1 MPTPAALF
9 GLILFGVI
17 GLAAFLYGKK
27 QSLWKPV
34 IVGLAL
40 MFYPYFVS
48 ETWILYA
55 IGSGLCLA
63 LVLFRD

>member
-9 GLILFGVI
+9 GLIIFGII

-27 QSLWKPV
+27 QMLWKPLAIGV
-34 IVGLAL
+34 AL
-40 MFYPYFVS
+40 MVYPYFVA

-55 IGSGLCLA
+55 IGGTLCVA
-63 LVLFRD
+63 LLLFRD

>member
-9 GLILFGVI
+9 GLMIFGVI

-27 QSLWKPV
+27 QALWKPA
-34 IVGLAL
+34 IIGLVL
-40 MFYPYFVS
+40 MVYPYFVA

-55 IGSGLCLA
+55 IGGALCLA
-63 LVLFRD
+63 LVLFRE

>member
-1 MPTPAALF
+1 MPTPAELF
-9 GLILFGVI
+9 GLIIFGVV

-27 QSLWKPV
+27 AALWKPT
-34 IVGLAL
+34 IIGLVL

-55 IGSGLCLA
+55 IGGVLCLA
-63 LVLFRD
+63 LAVWRD

>member
-9 GLILFGVI
+9 GLIIFGVV

-27 QSLWKPV
+27 SALWKPTA
-34 IVGLAL
+34 IGLAL
-40 MFYPYFVS
+40 MIYPYFVS

-55 IGSGLCLA
+55 IGGVLCLA
-63 LVLFRD
+63 LMLWRD